1 MTDNTLPHFSSFFLF
16 NNQLPC
22 FKINDEE
29 YLIFSPFSRM
39 VGRMSEDEITDPHT
53 VETFEKEGF
62 FGEPINPQFSHED
75 IRIGMIVTTD
85 CVLRCRYCFAEGGRG
100 TPLYLTEKLAYR
112 MIEEAVTPQTTRMS
126 LYFTGG
132 EPTLNPQVVLSSIDR
147 AREYNLPL
155 TLFLYTCGVIKDE
168 VLDNLVAE
176 DIEFNLSVDGIPSV
190 QNFQRPLAHGGKS
203 SDLVEKSIKKIVQE
217 GQHELRAIATVTQE
231 SVHTMSES
239 VEYLAGLGVTNL
251 QIETFSPFV
260 SNKFSIDLHP
270 PEVDDFVTHFLDA
283 LDRAHEQGVKLI
295 HSVYENLVQ
304 PSTKYCQG
312 INRMVITPDG
322 FISPCYTVIS
332 GDHPYA
338 EDFFIGSYDE
348 KSDTFTYYPE
358 KIEQFFG
365 RSVESITECRTCFAK
380 YICSGGC
387 VNRAYTYSGS
397 FRGVDDYLCSIRKK
411 ILPAFLYKLLLLT
424 EQFSGDDSGGTETI

>member
-1 MTDNTLPHFSSFFLF
+1 MINNENLHFSSFFLF
-16 NNQLPC
+16 NGQLPC

-29 YLIFSPFSRM
+29 YLIFSPFSRQI
-39 VGRMSEDEITDPHT
+39 GRLSAEEITDSHT
-53 VETFEKEGF
+53 VEKFEREGF
-62 FGEPINPQFSHED
+62 FGTPLDPGFSHED

-85 CVLRCRYCFAEGGRG
+85 CVLRCKYCFAEGGRG
-100 TPLYLTEKLAYR
+100 TPLYLTEKLACR

-147 AREYNLPL
+147 AREYDLPL
-155 TLFLYTCGVIKDE
+155 SLFLYTCGVIKEE
-168 VLDNLVAE
+168 VLDTLVAE
-176 DIEFNLSVDGIPSV
+176 DIEFNLSVDGIPAV
-190 QNFQRPLAHGGKS
+190 QNFQRPLSNGGS
-203 SDLVEKSIKKIVQE
+203 SSELVEKSIKKIVQQSE
-217 GQHELRAIATVTQE
+217 HELRAIATVTQE
-231 SVHTMSES
+231 SVDHISES

-251 QIETFSPFV
+251 QIETFSPFI

-270 PEVDDFVTHFLDA
+270 PDVDRFVTNFLDG
-283 LDRAHEQGVKLI
+283 LDRAHEQGMKLI

-304 PSTKYCQG
+304 PCTKYCQG

-322 FISPCYTVIS
+322 YVSPCYTVIS

-338 EDFFIGSYDE
+338 DDFFIGRYVQERDRFE
-348 KSDTFTYYPE
+348 YYPQ

-365 RSVESITECRTCFAK
+365 RTVENTPECKDCFAK

-387 VNRAYTYSGS
+387 VNRAFTYSKD
-397 FRGVDDYLCSIRKK
+397 FRGVDTYLCSIRKQ
-411 ILPAFLYKLLLLT
+411 ILAAFLYRLLLLT
-424 EQFSGDDSGGTETI
+424 EKSSGEEPHGTEAI